1 MAMVENQV
9 PPSLLD
15 RLVDNDPSV
24 LTESFHA
31 GQISARRMREIIRRD
46 LGWLLA
52 TVRMEE
58 FVDIDGYENVSNSV
72 LNYGVRDLSGVPE
85 QNINPLEVQEAIRK
99 AICNFEPRF
108 ARSSVNVRLLDAA
121 DDDQRGQAKI
131 RITGQLQ
138 IPGMEGSIQLEAKIN
153 FETGDI
159 KLVEA

>member
-1 MAMVENQV
+1 MVENQV
-9 PPSLLD
+9 SPSLLD

-24 LTESFHA
+24 KTESYHA
-31 GQISARRMREIIRRD
+31 GQISARRMREIIKRD

-52 TVRMEE
+52 KIRMEE
-58 FVDIDGYENVSNSV
+58 FVDIEEYENIRNSV

-85 QNINPLEVQEAIRK
+85 QNINPLEVQEVMRK

-108 ARSSVNVRLLDAA
+108 APSSVNVRFLDAE
-121 DDDQRGQAKI
+121 DDDVRGQAKI

-159 KLVEA
+159 KLVES